1 MEGEADLYVERAVLL
16 GGIMTFGVNQANEK
30 QLVMKCVSVL
40 SADP

>member
-16 GGIMTFGVNQANEK
+16 GGIMAFGVNQANEK
-30 QLVMKCVSVL
+30 QLVISVL